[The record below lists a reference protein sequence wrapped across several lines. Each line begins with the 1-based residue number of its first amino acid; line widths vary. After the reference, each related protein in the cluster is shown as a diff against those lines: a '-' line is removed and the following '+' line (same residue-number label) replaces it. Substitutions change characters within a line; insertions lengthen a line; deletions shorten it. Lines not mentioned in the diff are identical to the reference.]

1 MLQIHFNKRG
11 EGDVADIVR
20 VHAVKNREGEES
32 CKRFF
37 RFFEF
42 LFAEVGH
49 HFLASRKAEILHVG
63 HAGRVVVAMFNRLA
77 VDRDDAL
84 NASVLEVK
92 VEVAFL

>member
-1 MLQIHFNKRG
+1 MQDELTISRRIG
-11 EGDVADIVR
+11 IAGRVAR
-20 VHAVKNREGEES
+20 L
-32 CKRFF
+32 FF
-37 RFFEF
+37 AFSDF
-42 LFAEVGH
+42 LFPEVGH

-84 NASVLEVK
+84 NASVLEVI